1 MAKRLSEEEKKQMA
15 DSFTKGETIDKLASE
30 FNCTKLTISRNLK
43 KIIGAQKYKQLITDN
58 TILNKSFYQK
68 EKNISHEK
76 DTQNQKNF
84 DYEKS
89 ISNSPSKSN
98 LVQDFVK
105 DDSFREITPLDFDI
119 DYVSQKDLSS
129 VPLLDVD
136 LPKIVFM
143 IVDKKVELETKYL
156 KDYPNWH
163 FLSEDELKRKTI
175 EIYTDVK
182 TAKSFCNKDQKVI
195 KVPNSGIFKIVAPI
209 LLSKGI
215 SRIINDNQLIAL

>member
-15 DSFTKGETIDKLASE
+15 DSFTKGETLDKLASE

-58 TILNKSFYQK
+58 TILNKSFYEK

-119 DYVSQKDLSS
+119 DYGSQKDLSS

-163 FLSEDELKRKTI
+163 FLSKDELKRKTI

>member
-15 DSFTKGETIDKLASE
+15 YSFTKGETIDKLASE

-76 DTQNQKNF
+76 DTQNQNNF

-119 DYVSQKDLSS
+119 DYGSQKDLSS

-163 FLSEDELKRKTI
+163 FLSKDELKRKTI

-182 TAKSFCNKDQKVI
+182 TAKSFCNKDQKVL